1 MRTERRCVQRKR
13 PGGISYFQFEA
24 GSGGIVLDAS
34 ERGLAFQA
42 ADAIHHL
49 GRSRICVSPRP
60 EERIELNSDIVWIDR
75 SRKAG
80 GLRFVD
86 QGAETAK
93 KLRDWLRPSSGSQ
106 ASEPFKEVPLPGWAV
121 RGTRE
126 GYPEIRR
133 LNEKPPSS
141 PSMVVPPLR
150 KEAAER
156 RVAEQGPRPPLPP
169 LFTSDLTWQEAEA
182 SSGRFVRNVATG
194 FLIGVLLIA
203 PVVLFEDFHLFGT
216 LRPIIA
222 DSLIRLGEKLN
233 GNKNLRP
240 QGSASPLSPAQALEQ
255 SRSPSE
261 PTANAARPETREH
274 THPTPNASGQ
284 NNVQIPHLATPRPKE
299 TAEHSPE
306 HRNPHSVNDRSAQAA
321 QLWAAV
327 GSGDSSAEV
336 GLARLYLKGEG
347 VPRNCEQARILLRA
361 AAKGRN
367 REARRQLQKLRFSGC
382 R

>member
-34 ERGLAFQA
+34 EKGLAFQA

-49 GRSRICVSPRP
+49 GRSRICISPRP
-60 EERIELNSDIVWIDR
+60 EERIELNSHIVWIDR

-80 GLRFVD
+80 GLRFLD

-93 KLRDWLRPSSGSQ
+93 KLRDWLRQSCGSQ
-106 ASEPFKEVPLPGWAV
+106 FEEVPLPEWAV

-126 GYPEIRR
+126 GCPEIRR
-133 LNEKPPSS
+133 LNEKPVSS

-150 KEAAER
+150 KEAGR
-156 RVAEQGPRPPLPP
+156 RRIAEQGPTPPLPTP
-169 LFTSDLTWQEAEA
+169 FTSDLTRQLQEAEA

-194 FLIGVLLIA
+194 FVIGVLLIA
-203 PVVLFEDFHLFGT
+203 PVVLFEDIHLFGT

-233 GNKNLRP
+233 GNTNLRP
-240 QGSASPLSPAQALEQ
+240 QGSASSVSPAQVLGQ
-255 SRSPSE
+255 SPSPSE
-261 PTANAARPETREH
+261 PTANAARPETREA
-274 THPTPNASGQ
+274 THQTPSASGQ
-284 NNVQIPHLATPRPKE
+284 NNVQIPRLATPRPKE

-306 HRNPHSVNDRSAQAA
+306 HRSPHSAKDRSAQAA

-361 AAKGRN
+361 AARGRN
-367 REARRQLQKLRFSGC
+367 RQARQQLQKLRFSGC